1 MFQELTSN
9 FKTMQLENDKV
20 LEVLKKSSQI
30 INKAQNLNIIFLN
43 KHWVIFGPQNRNSAQ
58 YINGF

>member
-1 MFQELTSN
+1 
-9 FKTMQLENDKV
+9 MQLEYDKV

-43 KHWVIFGPQNRNSAQ
+43 KH
-58 YINGF
+58 